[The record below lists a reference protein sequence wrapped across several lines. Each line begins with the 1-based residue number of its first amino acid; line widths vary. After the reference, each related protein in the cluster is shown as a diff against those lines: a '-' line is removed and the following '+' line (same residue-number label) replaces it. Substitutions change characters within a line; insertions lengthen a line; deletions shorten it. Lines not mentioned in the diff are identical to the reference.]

1 MRSCPE
7 GAFTAGHLWMAAL
20 TGGIVIL
27 VVVMILLDRGLLRGG
42 RDRE

>member
-20 TGGIVIL
+20 GGAILML
-27 VVVMILLDRGLLRGG
+27 VVVAVLQDLAASRKPPKG
-42 RDRE
+42 

>member
-20 TGGIVIL
+20 GGAIAML
-27 VVVMILLDRGLLRGG
+27 VMVMILLDRGMIG
-42 RDRE
+42 RRSSDP